1 MEKRII
7 PISREFGRKR
17 ALRHR
22 GALRRFYLSCKS
34 SYPHFTAVLPVDVP
48 RLHQPRANQS
58 PTGALVP
65 VLRTVAL
72 SSPLIRC
79 RVFSKGLLQKKR
91 DSLFGKLS
99 LKCG

>member
-48 RLHQPRANQS
+48 RLYQPRANQS

-79 RVFSKGLLQKKR
+79 RVFPKGLLQKKR

>member
-34 SYPHFTAVLPVDVP
+34 SYPHFTVVL
-48 RLHQPRANQS
+48 
-58 PTGALVP
+58 
-65 VLRTVAL
+65 
-72 SSPLIRC
+72 
-79 RVFSKGLLQKKR
+79 LLDIPK
-91 DSLFGKLS
+91 SLGTAH
-99 LKCG
+99 